1 MTIHVYFIIV
11 FVYEDKVFSLLSID
25 AICDRA
31 INTIEII
38 VAIVRMIV

>member
-1 MTIHVYFIIV
+1 MTIHVYFIII
-11 FVYEDKVFSLLSID
+11 FVYKDKVFSLLPVD
-25 AICDRA
+25 TICDRA